1 MLALKQE
8 SNIMNTKRVKKWSLI
23 FLGFVL
29 VSSFITFIWM
39 DYQINR
45 MWGGQTEVV
54 NYDQFRTPQQTI
66 AITNPN
72 ILSPDA
78 GLMVPNQTV
87 IIESG
92 MITAVSNSPS
102 IPDNAKVVNGKGK
115 YLIPG
120 LVDSHIHLWQSQNDL
135 LLYLAN
141 GVTHIRELNGDEEH
155 LTWKKAIHNGR
166 PGPDLFVASARIN
179 SNGFFAGL
187 IEDWTANMMSMNSN
201 GDAEKIY
208 NNATKQQFDAI
219 KVYTHLDK
227 EHFLALDKSSRSH
240 KLPLLGHI
248 PKTVTLD
255 DIWQSNMTEL
265 AHTEEL
271 VKALFREFGSF
282 NRDKQDELISFIE
295 SRSNDIAK
303 HIIEKDMAVVSTI
316 KLIEGISAQR
326 HAPLEESLRNVELA
340 YVNPGITELSPLSS
354 KVMGWLPDSNIYRIA
369 GNHTQDALESDK
381 LYWEAYIKANHIL
394 LKVLSEKNAKILAGT
409 DANVPIMVPGFSLHK
424 ELESLVKIGLT
435 EQQVLFS
442 ATVAPASHMKILSG
456 QIKIG
461 YQADLVLLDKN
472 PLDNISN
479 TRAINTVI
487 SNGRL
492 YSRDTLDMMLEA
504 VEDANDHSRQQNIKD
519 FTDSGHAH

>member
-54 NYDQFRTPQQTI
+54 NYEQFRTPQQTI
-66 AITNPN
+66 AITITNV
-72 ILSPDA
+72 LSPDA
-78 GLMVPNQTV
+78 GRMLHNQTV
-87 IIESG
+87 LIENG
-92 MITAVSNSPS
+92 TITAVSDSAP
-102 IPDNAKVVNGKGK
+102 IPTNAKIVNGKGK

-120 LVDSHIHLWQSQNDL
+120 LFDSHIHLWQSQNDL

-141 GVTHIRELNGDEEH
+141 GVTHIRELNGNEEH
-155 LTWKKAIHNGR
+155 LEWKSAIREGR

-179 SNGFFAGL
+179 SNGFFTGL

-240 KLPLLGHI
+240 NLPLLGHI

-271 VKALFREFGSF
+271 VKALFREFGGF
-282 NRDKQDELISFIE
+282 KRDKKDELISFIE

-303 HIIEKDMAVVSTI
+303 HIIQKDMAVVSTI
-316 KLIEGISAQR
+316 KLIEGISDQR
-326 HAPLEESLRNVELA
+326 HAPLETSLRNVQLA

-354 KVMGWLPDSNIYRIA
+354 KVMGWLPDSNIYRIE

-381 LYWEAYIKANHIL
+381 LYWEAYVKANHIL
-394 LKVLSEKNAKILAGT
+394 LKALSDKNAKVLAGT
-409 DANVPIMVPGFSLHK
+409 DANVPVMVPGFSLHE

-442 ATVAPASHMKILSG
+442 ATVAPANHMKILSG

-479 TRAINTVI
+479 TRTINTVI

-492 YSRDTLDMMLEA
+492 YSKETLNMMLEA
-504 VEDANDHSRQQNIKD
+504 VEDANDHSRQQSIKD
-519 FTDSGHAH
+519 FTHAGHNH